1 MMTRAELITTLIS
14 GVGVVSMTVMA
25 TLYWAGEAGRSTSNN
40 IVVGAISERQLYELS
55 DAFFT
60 CRDQIGQAVPYKVRN
75 INVDSHS
82 SRYQQDKNAHFVVID
97 LEVVEKPGSFYS
109 KSNYDAKIY
118 CQVSAASNEVTSFRM
133 TRG

>member
-1 MMTRAELITTLIS
+1 MMTRAELLTTLVS
-14 GVGVVSMTVMA
+14 GVGVVSMTVMS
-25 TLYWAGEAGRSTSNN
+25 TLYWAGECGRSSVNTE
-40 IVVGAISERQLYELS
+40 VVGALSERQLYELS

-82 SRYQQDKNAHFVVID
+82 SRYQQKNNSHFVVMD
-97 LEVVEKPGSFYS
+97 LEVIEKPGSFYS